1 MKDFL
6 IAVKRTKWERDLLR
20 YGSEQ
25 ILRKIYEIQNRAFD
39 RVFASHERQKASL
52 EKLRAAGLDAD
63 FLFREE
69 LEQADFSRY
78 RCVLSLGG
86 DNHFVFVSRFAKSPI
101 AGINSDPASSRGALL
116 AGGTDEFLTFHQAY
130 LAAADRAAFLEQ
142 KAVDHWSRIECTI
155 YFPDG
160 EKRLIGSCT
169 SEFSIRNR
177 FPEYMSRYLLRNVAR
192 EFALKEEGGRF
203 LEEKC
208 SGLLCS
214 TGAGSTGWFKN
225 CVAVQA
231 REAVIFP
238 RNADYFK
245 FLAREALAPIG
256 PEVVPSDNVLEI
268 ISEMDGE
275 IIADSDHELSYVF
288 PYGARAVL
296 QMHGEQLRVINSFA
310 V

>member
-25 ILRKIYEIQNRAFD
+25 VLRKIYEIQNHAFD

-52 EKLRAAGLDAD
+52 LRMREAGLDAD

-69 LEQADFSRY
+69 LAGADFSSY

-86 DNHFVFVSRFAKSPI
+86 DNHFVYVSRFAKSPI

-116 AGGTDEFLTFHQAY
+116 AGSTDDFLEFHRAFTARKTTAEEFLEHHVSE
-130 LAAADRAAFLEQ
+130 R
-142 KAVDHWSRIECTI
+142 WSRIECTI
-155 YFPDG
+155 HFPDG
-160 EKRLIGSCT
+160 EARLIGTCT

-177 FPEYMSRYLLRNVAR
+177 FPEYMSRYLLRTR
-192 EFALKEEGGRF
+192 PDTEEVYTQPF
-203 LEEKC
+203 MEEKC

-225 CVAVQA
+225 CLPPE
-231 REAVIFP
+231 RRDEVIFP

-245 FLAREALAPIG
+245 FLAREALRPIG
-256 PEVVPSDNVLEI
+256 PEMVPRGQVLEI

-288 PYGARAVL
+288 PYGARAVIR
-296 QMHGEQLRVINSFA
+296 QHGEQLRVIQSLSL
-310 V
+310 

>member
-25 ILRKIYEIQNRAFD
+25 VLRKIYEIQNHAFD
-39 RVFASHERQKASL
+39 RVFASHERQKESL
-52 EKLRAAGLDAD
+52 AKLEQAGLDAD
-63 FLFREE
+63 FVFREE
-69 LEQADFSRY
+69 LAAADFAAY

-86 DNHFVFVSRFAKSPI
+86 DNHFVYVSRFAKSPI

-116 AGGTDEFLTFHQAY
+116 AGSTDEFLEFS
-130 LAAADRAAFLEQ
+130 RAFKERSSEAEAFLENR
-142 KAVDHWSRIECTI
+142 VSERWSRIECTI

-160 EKRLIGSCT
+160 DARLIGTCT

-177 FPEYMSRYLLRNVAR
+177 FPEYMSRYLLRTRPEDAGSS
-192 EFALKEEGGRF
+192 AGAYM
-203 LEEKC
+203 EEKC
-208 SGLLCS
+208 SGLLCV

-225 CVAVQA
+225 CLPPER
-231 REAVIFP
+231 REEVIFP
-238 RNADYFK
+238 RNADSFK
-245 FLAREALAPIG
+245 FLAREALRPIG
-256 PEVVPSDNVLEI
+256 PETVTRGHVLEI

-275 IIADSDHELSYVF
+275 IIADSDHELAYVF

-296 QMHGEQLRVINSFA
+296 RLHGEQLRVIQSFA
-310 V
+310 L